1 MTNTYQITR
10 TLIDIIEFTDEE
22 MLEAGYELP
31 ITEEDREEYLDNL
44 LEEINSEHISYD
56 DIEIK
61 KIRRED
67 YA

>member
-1 MTNTYQITR
+1 MTNTYQITT

-31 ITEEDREEYLDNL
+31 ITEEDRKEYLDNL
-44 LEEINSEHISYD
+44 LEEINLEHASCY

>member
-1 MTNTYQITR
+1 MTNTYQITY
-10 TLIDIIEFTDEE
+10 TKYDLIEFTDEE

-31 ITEEDREEYLDNL
+31 ITEEDRLEYLEN
-44 LEEINSEHISYD
+44 IREHFSND
-56 DIEIK
+56 DMEIK

>member
-1 MTNTYQITR
+1 MTNTYQITT

-44 LEEINSEHISYD
+44 LEEISSEHASCY